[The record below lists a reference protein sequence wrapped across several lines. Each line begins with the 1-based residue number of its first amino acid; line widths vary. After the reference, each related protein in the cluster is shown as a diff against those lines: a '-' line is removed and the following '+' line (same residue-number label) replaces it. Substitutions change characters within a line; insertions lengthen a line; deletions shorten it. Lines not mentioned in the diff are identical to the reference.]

1 MRKMI
6 AVLLAGVMV
15 LSLGACGSKDAGAVE
30 TAGSEEAVG
39 QSAAA
44 EGTEA
49 AGDGEVV
56 EITVQSWQYASGN
69 YKGFTEDSEL
79 TPVSYTHLTLPT
91 T

>member
-49 AGDGEVV
+49 AG
-56 EITVQSWQYASGN
+56 TVRWWRSRCSPGSMLWGIIRGLRRIRN
-69 YKGFTEDSEL
+69 
-79 TPVSYTHLTLPT
+79 
-91 T
+91 